1 MSLPTCSRRPPRCRS
16 QCCTSPRRPGAGS
29 PSRHYHLST
38 WILSSYW
45 LSLPPVN
52 MNTLILH
59 TVHTKHEDGVSQT
72 GRLRSMAGKWEGPRQ
87 LPTVC
92 PGDQHLGG
100 VQGHHPAIMVL
111 APRHQEHLPVFKSVE
126 SRVEIILKSRNRRS
140 HPPELREHWQR
151 THSRGQNE
159 PQSARADFQ
168 SFPTCHRFTLYTLYS
183 LYNTVHTYH
192 RWSPSSV
199 HTVGRRGHIHQWR
212 QICRPSWYH
221 MRSCSV
227 LYCIYTVSSLYIV
240 LILPCNVVTIPD
252 IVLTLSYIVV

>member
-1 MSLPTCSRRPPRCRS
+1 MNTLILLAVITTCQHEYTHPIGC
-16 QCCTSPRRPGAGS
+16 
-29 PSRHYHLST
+29 HYHLST
-38 WILSSYW
+38 WILSSY
-45 LSLPPVN
+45 V
-52 MNTLILH
+52 H
-59 TVHTKHEDGVSQT
+59 TAHTKHEDGVSQT
-72 GRLRSMAGKWEGPRQ
+72 GRLCSMAGKWEGPRQ

-92 PGDQHLGG
+92 AGDQHLGG

-126 SRVEIILKSRNRRS
+126 SRVEIILQSRNRRS

-221 MRSCSV
+221 MRSYSV
-227 LYCIYTVSSLYIV
+227 LYCIYAVSSLYIV
-240 LILPCNVVTIPD
+240 IILPCYVVTIPD